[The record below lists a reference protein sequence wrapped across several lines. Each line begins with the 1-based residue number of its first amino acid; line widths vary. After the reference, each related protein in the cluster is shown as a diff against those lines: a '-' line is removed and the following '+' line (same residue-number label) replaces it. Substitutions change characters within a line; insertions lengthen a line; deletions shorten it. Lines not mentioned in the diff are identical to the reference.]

1 MQKNALAVLM
11 VVIGLIGGTLIGWGV
26 SAVLIPGGAQLV
38 TIEITGSTTCEPVIT
53 TASEQFMALNPNV
66 DISVTGT
73 GSGSGIAD
81 TIAGLNDIGMSSR
94 NIKASEN
101 TTAGGTLVDYQFAKD
116 GIAVIIDAN
125 HPDATWLESNGL
137 TMDQVFLIYNGTYTH
152 WNNISGT
159 LTEETIDC
167 YTRPDGSGT
176 RATFEELVTK
186 DAEELGDNAGYT
198 TSVTGYTQVASNSL
212 MVQGVSCNN
221 YGFGYCGLGYVDTSV
236 IAVPVDGVA
245 PSVATILDDSYPISR
260 ALHLL
265 TDGPATGWVQA
276 FIDFIYGPYGQI
288 IVADEGFIR
297 LWF

>member
-11 VVIGLIGGTLIGWGV
+11 VVVGLIGGTFIGWGV
-26 SAVLIPGGAQLV
+26 SAVLTPAGNQIF

-53 TASEQFMALNPNV
+53 TCSEQFMAINPNV

-81 TIAGLNDIGMSSR
+81 TISGLNDIGMSSR

-116 GIAVIIDAN
+116 GIAVIIDAD
-125 HPDATWLESNGL
+125 HPDAVWLESNGL
-137 TMDQVFLIYNGTYTH
+137 SMEDVFNIYNGTYTH
-152 WNNISGT
+152 WINISGT
-159 LTEETIDC
+159 LSDETIDC

-176 RATFEELVTK
+176 RATFEELVTFGG
-186 DAEELGDNAGYT
+186 EELGDDAGYQ
-198 TSVTGYTQVASNSL
+198 SAVTGYTQVSSNSL
-212 MVQGVSCNN
+212 MVQGVSGNN

-245 PSVATILDDSYPISR
+245 PSVATILDGSYPISR

-265 TDGPATGWVQA
+265 TNGPATGWVQA
-276 FIDFIYGPYGQI
+276 FLDYIYGPYGQEV
-288 IVADEGFIR
+288 VADEGFIR